1 MNEKVHESFRKL
13 ADYCEKENYKGYDPY
28 DGLNSSLFRSIP
40 FLSKNRLARLTWIQ
54 AFKRS
59 PFNLRQLTG
68 VKKDYNPKALGL
80 FLSGFCNLYRLSE
93 EDRYLEKIG
102 FFSEK
107 IIKVSNQSWS
117 GSCWGYNFD
126 WQARAFFQPAY
137 TPTVV
142 ATTFVGC
149 SLLDAY
155 EITGNTKLL
164 DVARSSCDFIIKDLN
179 RTYDNKGN
187 FAFSYS
193 PLDRSVV
200 YNASLLGSRLLAR
213 VYGITKEDEL
223 KTLACKSVKFCCD
236 RQNEDGSWSYG
247 QLPFH
252 KWIDNFHTGYN
263 LECIADYIKYTGD
276 SSFSQN
282 LEKGF
287 DYYLRNFFTPEG
299 IAAYYNNSLYPVD
312 THSVAQ
318 LVVTVSK
325 TSGLNN
331 HNDLVGRVLNWTID
345 NMQSD
350 KGYFYYQV
358 NRFFSSRIPYMRWAQ
373 AWMFYGMSTWLLHS
387 RK

>member
-68 VKKDYNPKALGL
+68 VNKDYNPKALGL

-107 IIKVSNQSWS
+107 IIEVSNQSWS